1 MHIDLIWYKTKCE
14 SVVLIAFFRELLIFF
29 SETIFSRWS
38 TLLLTGIN
46 DLSKDRETVVCS
58 DLKKWKTSKNIDEV
72 SLFCDVGAME
82 SL

>member
-1 MHIDLIWYKTKCE
+1 MEHPPP
-14 SVVLIAFFRELLIFF
+14 
-29 SETIFSRWS
+29 
-38 TLLLTGIN
+38 TGIN